1 MDRPSAPH
9 RARIGAA
16 ALVLAT
22 LVLLAACSTGGGSDA
37 SSDTTGAGQA
47 TSSTAPDSSTTAGGS
62 GTTSTTAAAASSTS
76 APGASTT
83 STTSIGTGPKGQ
95 TTPGL
100 GSLPAGIHYGYF
112 TGVTDGQVEGQQVQV
127 VSFDKVDFLTGD
139 AAVKAAIA
147 HGDAPAG
154 ATSIDDDYY
163 IVNDNK
169 LIRLLPVIPDG
180 VVSVIHD
187 GSTEP
192 VPGSIDEAVATP
204 GLYKIEVV
212 VVRGVSLI
220 TATEGVFL
228 P

>member
-1 MDRPSAPH
+1 MDRPSTPH
-9 RARIGAA
+9 RARITAA
-16 ALVLAT
+16 ALLLAT
-22 LVLLAACSTGGGSDA
+22 TALLGACSSSGGSDA
-37 SSDTTGAGQA
+37 ASDTTAAGQI
-47 TSSTAPDSSTTAGGS
+47 
-62 GTTSTTAAAASSTS
+62 TSTTAAGS
-76 APGASTT
+76 STT
-83 STTSIGTGPKGQ
+83 STTGSSTSTSTTVTTSTTTPGATTVPTTGPKGQ

-100 GSLPAGIHYGYF
+100 GSLPEGTHYGYF
-112 TGVTDGQVEGQQVQV
+112 TGVTDGQVEGQQVQI

-192 VPGSIDEAVATP
+192 VPGSIDEAVTTP

>member
-1 MDRPSAPH
+1 MTRPSSPRRTVAT
-9 RARIGAA
+9 AGLVLALALGAA
-16 ALVLAT
+16 A
-22 LVLLAACSTGGGSDA
+22 CSSKGDSD
-37 SSDTTGAGQA
+37 GA
-47 TSSTAPDSSTTAGGS
+47 SSTTAAVTSTSASSGGS
-62 GTTSTTAAAASSTS
+62 TTTSDGSSTTSTTTGSTTSTTAA
-76 APGASTT
+76 GASTT
-83 STTSIGTGPKGQ
+83 STTSVGTSPGG
-95 TTPGL
+95 TTTAGL
-100 GSLPAGIHYGYF
+100 GSLPEGTHYGYF
-112 TGVTDGQVEGQQVQV
+112 TGVTDGQVEGQQVQI

-139 AAVKAAIA
+139 AAIEAAIA

-169 LIRLLPVIPDG
+169 LIRLLPVIPEG
-180 VVSVIHD
+180 VVSVLRD

-192 VPGSIDEAVATP
+192 VPGSIDEAVSTP

-220 TATEGVFL
+220 TGVEGVYL